1 LAARI
6 PTVEIVLQPKI
17 KRGVN
22 QGRCTLPF
30 RDVSGEIKANNLITV
45 FYDVFLVGKLIFE
58 MVI

>member
-1 LAARI
+1 
-6 PTVEIVLQPKI
+6 VEIVLQPKI

-30 RDVSGEIKANNLITV
+30 TDVSGEITA
-45 FYDVFLVGKLIFE
+45 FCDVFLVGKLIFE

>member
-1 LAARI
+1 
-6 PTVEIVLQPKI
+6 VEIVLQPKI

-30 RDVSGEIKANNLITV
+30 RDVSGEIKANNLITA